1 MKPGF
6 TDTDGSGGSSSRP
19 PFPRRGQW
27 LDTLRNFAAGLMTRA
42 DKMSYGRYGFRGAI
56 GEVELENMYRANWL
70 ARKIVDAPAEDMT
83 RQWITLETKDGDAR
97 EELEEAEKN
106 FSVIERV
113 TDNLRW
119 SRLYGGCA
127 LYPSIA
133 GHNPAT
139 PLVVEEIRP
148 GTLQGF
154 IVLDRCQITPVRTWL
169 TNEIDLTRP
178 DYWRPEF
185 YNVRGTSARIHQS
198 RLLFSDGA
206 TLPLNLLRRQNYWC
220 DSVLQSVYDE
230 MQRGDSTAEGT
241 ASMFFEACVDVLKI
255 NELRLQLGS
264 EEGTETLIKRFEV
277 AALMKSFNHMLLLDA
292 EDDYSQKTNS
302 FSGIPEVMR
311 QFMDRLSGACDIPA
325 TRLFGIAPAGL
336 NSTGVGDMR
345 NYYDMLKAK
354 QEQRLRPVLEY
365 LYDILSMSELGGL
378 IDDLVIEFN
387 PLQQQDPKDVA
398 QTELFRAQR
407 DQIYCGAL
415 GVASEAQVADR
426 LRANDTYIYTEDDMD
441 FLTDLAQQTKEEQ
454 LNPTPPA
461 PPAGGLNPNGNPSG
475 APTPPSPNLPRPTG
489 VEASQAAGADVT
501 NNLQTV

>member
-6 TDTDGSGGSSSRP
+6 TDTNSSGGAGSA

-42 DKMSYGRYGFRGAI
+42 DKMSYGRYGFRGTI
-56 GEVELENMYRANWL
+56 GEPELENMYRANWL
-70 ARKIVDAPAEDMT
+70 ARKICDAPAEDMT
-83 RQWITLETKDGDAR
+83 RQWITLETEDGDAR
-97 EELEEAEKN
+97 EELEAAEKE

-119 SRLYGGCA
+119 SRLYGGSA
-127 LYPSIA
+127 IYPSIR

-139 PLVVEEIRP
+139 PLRVEEIRA

-154 IVLDRCQITPVRTWL
+154 MVLDRCQINPVRTWL
-169 TNEIDLTRP
+169 TNEIDLSKP

-185 YNVRGTSARIHQS
+185 YNVRGTSTRIHQS

-206 TLPLNLLRRQNYWC
+206 TLPLNVLRRQNYWC

-255 NELRLQLGS
+255 AELRLQLGS

-302 FSGIPEVMR
+302 FTGIPEVMR
-311 QFMDRLSGACDIPA
+311 QFMDRLAGACDIPA
-325 TRLFGIAPAGL
+325 TRLFGISPSGMNA
-336 NSTGVGDMR
+336 TGSSDMR

-365 LYDILSMSELGGL
+365 LYDIMSMSVLGEL

-387 PLQQQDPKDVA
+387 PLQQQDPKELA

-426 LRANDTYIYTEDDMD
+426 LRANDTYIYTEDDMAY
-441 FLTDLAQQTKEEQ
+441 LADLAEQAKEE
-454 LNPTPPA
+454 PEATV
-461 PPAGGLNPNGNPSG
+461 PPAGAQPGAPGGNLNPNGNPGGS
-475 APTPPSPNLPRPTG
+475 PNPPSPNLPQPTG
-489 VEASQAAGADVT
+489 VEAATSV
-501 NNLQTV
+501 

>member
-1 MKPGF
+1 MKIGF
-6 TDTDGSGGSSSRP
+6 TDTGGGSGSPP
-19 PFPRRGQW
+19 PFPRRGPW
-27 LDTLRNFAAGLMTRA
+27 LDTLRNFVAGLMTGS

-56 GEVELENMYRANWL
+56 PEVELENMYRANWL

-83 RQWITLETKDGDAR
+83 RQWITLETEDGEAR
-97 EELEEAEKN
+97 EELEAAEKE

-127 LYPSIA
+127 LYPSIR

-139 PLVVEEIRP
+139 PLRVEEIRA

-154 IVLDRCQITPVRTWL
+154 IVLDKCQITPVRTWL
-169 TNEIDLTRP
+169 TNEIDLSRP

-185 YNVRGTSARIHQS
+185 YNVRGTSTKIHQS

-230 MQRGDSTAEGT
+230 MQRGDSTAQGT
-241 ASMFFEACVDVLKI
+241 ASMFFEACVDILKI

-277 AALMKSFNHMLLLDA
+277 AALMKSFNHMLLLDS

-302 FSGIPEVMR
+302 FTGIPEVMR
-311 QFMDRLSGACDIPA
+311 QFMERLSGASDIPA
-325 TRLFGIAPAGL
+325 TRLFGISPSGMNA
-336 NSTGVGDMR
+336 TGASDMR

-365 LYDILSMSELGGL
+365 LYDILSMSTLGEL

-407 DQIYCGAL
+407 DQIYCGQL

-441 FLTDLAQQTKEEQ
+441 YLSDLAQQTKEEPDEPDP
-454 LNPTPPA
+454 NA
-461 PPAGGLNPNGNPSG
+461 SPAGGNLNPNGNTSG
-475 APTPPSPNLPRPTG
+475 PTPPAPNLPRPT
-489 VEASQAAGADVT
+489 AAGAMPT
-501 NNLQTV
+501 L